1 MSIIGIGVDI
11 VNNDRLKKLVK
22 KKNFIKRIFTI
33 NEQIRS
39 KKLKNRINY
48 YSKRYAA
55 KEAFSK
61 ATGFGISKNL
71 HFKDIEIKSNK
82 RGKPLINLET
92 IINLISHTT
101 TKKGL
106 EVMAVL
112 DENIYQKG
120 IQVDDETMDLI
131 SISRDPTFPLWNYSI
146 SPNTVNFI

>member
-55 KEAFSK
+55 SHDSNSK
-61 ATGFGISKNL
+61 
-71 HFKDIEIKSNK
+71 
-82 RGKPLINLET
+82 
-92 IINLISHTT
+92 
-101 TKKGL
+101 
-106 EVMAVL
+106 
-112 DENIYQKG
+112 
-120 IQVDDETMDLI
+120 
-131 SISRDPTFPLWNYSI
+131 
-146 SPNTVNFI
+146 

>member
-82 RGKPLINLET
+82 RGKPLINLNKST
-92 IINLISHTT
+92 ILYLKKKFRVKSFK
-101 TKKGL
+101 TKL
-106 EVMAVL
+106 SL
-112 DENIYQKG
+112 SDEK
-120 IQVDDETMDLI
+120 
-131 SISRDPTFPLWNYSI
+131 NYSI
-146 SPNTVNFI
+146 AYVIIEKAWLRKI